1 MLGHSSSNPSKQGA
15 QFTSGRVDTMTEKD
29 SERPEGQ
36 PSSEKGVL
44 GSEDQTIIG
53 EAAGVQKAEAVV
65 LAWSRNAVWGIYAWY
80 ETTTKPMIWVCFFML
95 AFHSS
100 IGLNVI
106 VNAYANFSSA
116 PEVSTAAILATVVG
130 GVVKL
135 PIAKILNIW
144 GRAEALT
151 IFTCLFLLGII
162 VLASCN
168 GPNGFAAG
176 YTMYWVGYNAIY
188 LILDVFIADTSGLRN
203 RAFAFAFSST
213 PFICTAF
220 TGPLAAQSF
229 LRMTTWRWAYGAFAI
244 IFPFT
249 LLPLAVVFKFYEQ
262 KAQKMGL
269 YKRPV
274 SDRTWSQSTV
284 HYIHEF
290 DIIGAALLMAAFILL
305 LLPFSLATY
314 GRTQYKSPTF
324 IAMLVIGFC
333 LLFVFF
339 AWEKFFARK
348 QFIQYDLLKRRTVLG
363 ACVLSAVLNLGYA
376 AWDLYFLNFVMV
388 VYDLSVSDAGY
399 MNQIYNIGSCFCAPL
414 FGLYIRQTKHFK
426 WACLF
431 FALPLMILGSGLM
444 IHFRGSDDGL
454 GYIVMCQIFIAFA
467 GGMLVIGQDM
477 AVMAEADHDGV
488 PMMLSILGLFASLG
502 GAAGN
507 TVASAIYANVFPST
521 LVSNLPAEAQADW
534 VDIYV
539 GGYLVQMGYPMGSEI
554 RTAVNLAWGETQ
566 KYSCIATTA
575 VVALGLPCIFVWRNI
590 NVDKKQVPGTVL

>member
-1 MLGHSSSNPSKQGA
+1 MLGLSSSNPSKQGA
-15 QFTSGRVDTMTEKD
+15 QFSTGRVDMMSEHDSPRNGMQASDEK
-29 SERPEGQ
+29 STR
-36 PSSEKGVL
+36 

-53 EAAGVQKAEAVV
+53 EANGVQKAEAVV
-65 LAWSRNAVWGIYAWY
+65 LAWSRNAVWGIYAW
-80 ETTTKPMIWVCFFML
+80 IWVCFFML

-116 PEVSTAAILATVVG
+116 PEISTAAILATVVG

-168 GPNGFAAG
+168 GPSGFAAG

-229 LRMTTWRWAYGAFAI
+229 LTMTTWRWAYGAFAI

-249 LLPLAVVFKFYEQ
+249 LLPLAVVFKFYEK
-262 KAQKMGL
+262 KALKMGL

-274 SDRTWSQSTV
+274 SDRTWSQSV
-284 HYIHEF
+284 IHYIHEF
-290 DIIGAALLMAAFILL
+290 DIIGAALLMATFILL

-314 GRTQYKSPTF
+314 GRAQYKSPTF

-333 LLFVFF
+333 LFFVFV

-363 ACVLSAVLNLGYA
+363 ACILSAVLNLGYA

-426 WACLF
+426 YACLF

-444 IHFRGSDDGL
+444 VHFRGSDDGI

-507 TVASAIYANVFPST
+507 TVASAIYANVFPGT
-521 LVSNLPAEAQADW
+521 LVANLPAEAQADW

-539 GGYLVQMGYPMGSEI
+539 GGYLVQMTYPMGSEI
-554 RTAVNLAWGETQ
+554 RNAVNLAWGETQ
-566 KYSCIATTA
+566 KFSCIATTA
-575 VVALGLPCIFVWRNI
+575 VVALGLPCIFIWRNI